1 MFKSSWTS
9 YGGIATHF
17 VPSNRLSEL
26 EARLSELETSN
37 LDVINDAIEEF
48 TENDTTESF
57 ILDPETRKSIN
68 K

>member
-1 MFKSSWTS
+1 
-9 YGGIATHF
+9 
-17 VPSNRLSEL
+17 LSEL

-37 LDVINDAIEEF
+37 FDVINDAIEEF
-48 TENDTTESF
+48 TENDTAESF